1 MSVKPKA
8 VKLDRSLLSRTATKK
23 ISPTSTLI
31 HELELKRATL
41 AQNGAAAERIE
52 ECDRLIANAKLTK
65 LREFAEGKA
74 SAARYAAR
82 EAFLLKKRTENRA
95 YAEEIAEELGAVQ
108 LKVARINN
116 PLAPIPPPGKY
127 AEEDSKF
134 ANADKSAAAGLPGL
148 AAAELKFVGEK
159 QKANLAKLF
168 KEGDKKGILKG
179 GVFVSRYA
187 APGHA
192 PLPIASAS
200 QVASGGEE
208 EEATDDDES
217 EGTSRKRR
225 RTVSAKKA
233 TPPKKRRTSSG
244 SASGSSGKKKK
255 GGSAKATTE
264 SETDDEEADE
274 DLPGSAASSITALN
288 ALVDPTSKYSLNAA
302 QREILRKSKN
312 LTLEQSDLI
321 RGSKVAEKG
330 AKQKNIARK
339 IREAEEH
346 ETKQRRKEIED
357 VVSAARKLSATQTP
371 LIVAARKKRGG
382 PNLTP
387 AQILDLAE
395 QFKKEARIEL
405 GLAEGRGLGI
415 LRTKLYERFAFP
427 SQDRK

>member
-1 MSVKPKA
+1 
-8 VKLDRSLLSRTATKK
+8 
-23 ISPTSTLI
+23 
-31 HELELKRATL
+31 
-41 AQNGAAAERIE
+41 
-52 ECDRLIANAKLTK
+52 
-65 LREFAEGKA
+65 
-74 SAARYAAR
+74 
-82 EAFLLKKRTENRA
+82 
-95 YAEEIAEELGAVQ
+95 
-108 LKVARINN
+108 
-116 PLAPIPPPGKY
+116 
-127 AEEDSKF
+127 
-134 ANADKSAAAGLPGL
+134 
-148 AAAELKFVGEK
+148 
-159 QKANLAKLF
+159 
-168 KEGDKKGILKG
+168 
-179 GVFVSRYA
+179 VSRYA
-187 APGHA
+187 APGHS

-302 QREILRKSKN
+302 QRDILRKSKN

-405 GLAEGRGLGI
+405 TVPIYCDYVGDYRHLRALPLTGGLREAITYGGHVGDYARQ
-415 LRTKLYERFAFP
+415 LRLIITDDYKRLRHQWVRRLLTLTDAYA
-427 SQDRK
+427 S